1 MKHFISRIQ
10 NKGHTGHAIDSAGFG
25 LVEALIAGVIL
36 LFTMSSIGRFTQAAM
51 SSGANQELRNRIEA
65 QIMNNIQE
73 VQQQDS
79 RLTWEVV
86 KQFNEEQLA
95 CNQSTQYAKDKLE
108 TIGSGYY
115 VAPPDQVNRTISES
129 NAAPGVMVITY
140 SFDAPENSVGIEKRV
155 IELNPTFAA
164 DCLDLADS
172 L

>member
-1 MKHFISRIQ
+1 MKYIPHKQ
-10 NKGHTGHAIDSAGFG
+10 NKGHMEHVMDSAGFG

-73 VQQQDS
+73 IQQQDS
-79 RLTWEVV
+79 RLTWDVI
-86 KQFNEEQLA
+86 KQRNDEQLA
-95 CNQSTQYAKDKLE
+95 CNQSTQYTKKKLE
-108 TIGSGYY
+108 TVGSGYY
-115 VAPPDQVNRTISES
+115 VAPPNQANRAITES

-140 SFDAPENSVGIEKRV
+140 SFDAPENSVGVEKRV

-164 DCLDLADS
+164 DCLDLADN